1 MEDKGEKKGLEILDV
16 QQEPREFM
24 RSSSP
29 AKAQGENM
37 RNEKMKTQGE
47 RTQGERTQGERA
59 LEHKRRKRK
68 SQANPWL
75 WLAGLVLNYVIVIV
89 LCILPLKIPAWT
101 TIAVIVL
108 ETFLAMCLCQSPI
121 WLHGLV
127 IVVNLVLGFAFSM
140 PVFMLLASEAYL
152 VAIAVIHQE
161 SVRK

>member
-29 AKAQGENM
+29 AKAQGEKI
-37 RNEKMKTQGE
+37 RNEKT
-47 RTQGERTQGERA
+47 RTQGERT

-68 SQANPWL
+68 GQASPWL
-75 WLAGLVLNYVIVIV
+75 WLAGLVLNYVIVII

-140 PVFMLLASEAYL
+140 PVFMLLASEVYF